1 MSFIYAKEILIAI
14 NIAEENAVLVGTM
27 LKSLLPGTIMMA
39 INFQL
44 MGFCTAQKIDK
55 PFGISNLVSIIICV
69 CITGWLVEGLKV
81 GIYVFSILKIIIEL
95 INLIAILY
103 SLFF

>member
-1 MSFIYAKEILIAI
+1 MG
-14 NIAEENAVLVGTM
+14 IAEENAVLVGTM
-27 LKSLLPGTIMMA
+27 LKYLIPGSIMMA

-44 MGFCTAQKIDK
+44 MGFCTAQKISK
-55 PFGISNLVSIIICV
+55 PFGISNFVSIVICV
-69 CITGWLVEGLKV
+69 CITGWLVEGLKA

-95 INLIAILY
+95 MNLIAVLY